1 MADIVDAATRSRM
14 MSGIRGRNT
23 KIEVDL
29 RRALFARGFRYRI
42 EVRSLPGRPDIV
54 LPRYRAVIFVHG
66 CFWHAHDCSLFRLP
80 ASRPDFWKAKLE
92 GNAARDGRAVEALAH
107 LGWRVATVWECATR
121 GREAGAV
128 GTVADRLME
137 WIRGSAP
144 VLNIRG

>member
-1 MADIVDAATRSRM
+1 
-14 MSGIRGRNT
+14 MSGIKGRNT

-42 EVRSLPGRPDIV
+42 DVRLLPGRPDIV
-54 LPRYRAVIFVHG
+54 LPRYRAAIFVHG

-92 GNAARDGRAVEALAH
+92 GNAARDGRAIEALAH

-128 GTVADRLME
+128 GNVADRLAD
-137 WIRGSAP
+137 WIRGSMP
-144 VLNIRG
+144 VLDIRG

>member
-1 MADIVDAATRSRM
+1 
-14 MSGIRGRNT
+14 MSGIKGRNT

-42 EVRSLPGRPDIV
+42 DVRSLPGRPDIV
-54 LPRYRAVIFVHG
+54 LPRYRAAIFVHG

-92 GNAARDGRAVEALAH
+92 GNAARDGRAIEALAH

-128 GTVADRLME
+128 GKVADRLAD

-144 VLNIRG
+144 MLDIRG